1 MANIK
6 VLVGSTYGNAQQ
18 VAEDCA
24 EQLIGL
30 GHTAEVLE
38 NPEVE
43 AVTADETDVVLVCTA
58 TIGLGEIPNNLMPL
72 YAKLKDTTPLMPNK
86 RFGVIALGDSGY
98 QNFANAGKMMDELL
112 AELQLTRVGET
123 LLIDACETPD
133 PEEAASAWIAEW
145 AAQL

>member
-24 EQLIGL
+24 EQLNGL
-30 GHTAEVLE
+30 GHNTVVLAEPKLEEVVADDTEVL
-38 NPEVE
+38 
-43 AVTADETDVVLVCTA
+43 LVCTA

-72 YAKLKDTTPLMPNK
+72 YSQLKDQAPQLSEK
-86 RFGVIALGDSGY
+86 RYGLISLGDSGY
-98 QNFANAGKMMDELL
+98 QNFANAGKLMDELL
-112 AELQLTRVGET
+112 QELQVQRVGET
-123 LLIDACETPD
+123 LEIDACETPD
-133 PEEAASAWIAEW
+133 PEEAASEWVSAW

>member
-6 VLVGSTYGNAQQ
+6 VLVGSTYGNAKQ

-24 EQLIGL
+24 EQLTGL
-30 GHTAEVLE
+30 GHNTVVLE
-38 NPEVE
+38 EPELDEV
-43 AVTADETDVVLVCTA
+43 VADETEVLLVCTA

-72 YAKLKDTTPLMPNK
+72 YAKMKDNMPMMPEK

-98 QNFANAGKMMDELL
+98 QNFANAGKMMDSLL
-112 AELQLTRVGET
+112 EELQVKRVGEP
-123 LLIDACETPD
+123 LMIDACETPD
-133 PEEAASAWIAEW
+133 PEEAASEWISGW

>member
-6 VLVGSTYGNAQQ
+6 VLVGSTYGNAKQ

-24 EQLIGL
+24 EQLTGL
-30 GHTAEVLE
+30 GHNTVVLE
-38 NPEVE
+38 EPELDEV
-43 AVTADETDVVLVCTA
+43 VADETEVLLVCTA

-72 YAKLKDTTPLMPNK
+72 YAKMKDNMPMMPEK

-98 QNFANAGKMMDELL
+98 QNFANAGKMMDSLL
-112 AELQLTRVGET
+112 EELQAKRVGEP
-123 LLIDACETPD
+123 LMIDACETPD
-133 PEEAASAWIAEW
+133 PEEAASEWISGW